1 MRILFDHNIPAPLV
15 DYLAGHEVELAASLG
30 WEEIPDGE
38 LLQRAC
44 QDGYDL
50 LITADQGI
58 RNQQR
63 IEDFPIAIIELSTPN
78 WPRLERYNERVRQA
92 LPQAVGG
99 TVLQVFIPYLDQASP
114 GS

>member
-1 MRILFDHNIPAPLV
+1 MRILFDHNVPAPLAN
-15 DYLAGHEVELAASLG
+15 LLPGHEIELAASLG
-30 WEEIPDGE
+30 WEEIPDGD

-44 QDGYDL
+44 QGGYDL

-63 IEDFPIAIIELSTPN
+63 VDNFPIAVIELSTPN
-78 WPRLERYNERVRQA
+78 WPRLQRYNERLRQA
-92 LPQAVGG
+92 ILQAAEGV
-99 TVLQVFIPYLDQASP
+99 VLQVFVPYLDETAP